1 MPKQLWV
8 VRAGR
13 DAIYVE
19 DFLEKKMVAIGWSQV
34 CDLSG
39 LHSREQ
45 VAAVLIKGYPEYTK
59 FSTLH
64 EHWAGTPFS

>member
-1 MPKQLWV
+1 MV

-34 CDLSG
+34 GDLSG

-45 VAAVLIKGYPEYTK
+45 VAAVLIRGYPNTQN
-59 FSTLH
+59 FSF
-64 EHWAGTPFS
+64 P